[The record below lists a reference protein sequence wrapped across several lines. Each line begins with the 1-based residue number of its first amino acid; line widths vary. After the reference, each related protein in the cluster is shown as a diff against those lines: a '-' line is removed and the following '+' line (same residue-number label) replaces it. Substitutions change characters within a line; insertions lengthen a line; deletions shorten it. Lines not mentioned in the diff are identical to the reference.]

1 MIDFSESTDIK
12 PPIKRC
18 RIPVFQPTKTVGC
31 PEGLPMGDSFL
42 RGVAGDIF
50 SIRHITHVGSFN
62 LEFPDSQCNPKV
74 WFWKPCGG
82 EVALRPVDYQDFES
96 EVFPPPLVN
105 MVCRGCCTC
114 LQLTVPELVLQSA
127 FLNLAIKQVHTDWK
141 AGNFIHTAWSPFFQ
155 AIKHLGTIAVAGN
168 EFLYGTVHDGVRGPQ
183 PFAFTFYPRFD
194 AAEHKIQQ
202 EWSSILFEC
211 LRHQGKVLSRIVQ
224 QIAMGPKPISS

>member
-105 MVCRGCCTC
+105 
-114 LQLTVPELVLQSA
+114 
-127 FLNLAIKQVHTDWK
+127 
-141 AGNFIHTAWSPFFQ
+141 
-155 AIKHLGTIAVAGN
+155 
-168 EFLYGTVHDGVRGPQ
+168 
-183 PFAFTFYPRFD
+183 PR
-194 AAEHKIQQ
+194 
-202 EWSSILFEC
+202 W
-211 LRHQGKVLSRIVQ
+211 
-224 QIAMGPKPISS
+224 